1 MKHLLT
7 NESWL
12 SDKLSTTNDTI
23 KRTITDFTNPFE
35 FLIKKVKNEW
45 SIEYEAEVV
54 KTDIIDNITESFNNL
69 LDSINEM
76 SNIDDIK
83 YVYDDIDQ
91 SIVQLNNSLIVEID
105 KTLVSESIKRYSE
118 FITIN
123 EAQESI
129 VESLKASINGIFG
142 VIKMAITEY
151 REEYIEQFIEDGD
164 GGENKF
170 DTIRENSKKLI
181 KKLSQTIVSNIKELD
196 VQVISNDAKSK
207 VENKNSVSNK
217 PKVYSAGT
225 ILKHTKI
232 NGEDNIAEVASSQE
246 ENSDM
251 INMISV
257 DGKDKFS
264 ISRNSIIGVAD
275 ENGEVEVT
283 PEDIVNG
290 IEDNKDDSKKM
301 NRLKKYI
308 ENDL

>member
-225 ILKHTKI
+225 ILKYTKI